1 MSHDSESRE
10 APIMAS
16 ADIEGDSLVDCAIE
30 IWNNNDDD
38 WRAGKVVSNQRPR
51 SQRPPGSPC
60 CSN

>member
-1 MSHDSESRE
+1 
-10 APIMAS
+10 MAS